1 MQDTLSTRPEMHY
14 LLKRVMF
21 DKHCLHRM
29 LWWADGFTRMRIAA
43 TTLLIQGL
51 SIDKSGLA
59 FKWGNV
65 SLV

>member
-1 MQDTLSTRPEMHY
+1 
-14 LLKRVMF
+14 MF